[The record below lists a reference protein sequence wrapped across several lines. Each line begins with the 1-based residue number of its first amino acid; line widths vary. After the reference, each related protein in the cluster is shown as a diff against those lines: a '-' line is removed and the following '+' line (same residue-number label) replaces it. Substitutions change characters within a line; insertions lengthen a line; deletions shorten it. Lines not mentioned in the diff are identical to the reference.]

1 MEPRTPTLDQRL
13 QVLRNLSSRNIS
25 DLASQKIPEDKVP
38 VAYLAGL
45 NEKEHILCLRASLI
59 CLEVMDGAQVPHGMQ
74 LRAVAADQK
83 GGDSLTSSPRVFDGV
98 RGVGRS
104 M

>member
-1 MEPRTPTLDQRL
+1 MESRSPTLDQHI
-13 QVLRNLSSRNIS
+13 QALRNLPSCDIS
-25 DLASQKIPEDKVP
+25 DLASQKIPEDKIP
-38 VAYLAGL
+38 VEYIAGL
-45 NEKEHILCLRASLI
+45 NKKERTLCLRASLI

-98 RGVGRS
+98 CGVGRS